1 VSIYTSFL
9 MINKHVISALLFYC
23 CFVLFSCQQEQKNVQ
38 VTFTVEEISAE
49 SKKANDFFNSS
60 FEASL
65 DRNPEQQTFL
75 AIKKDY
81 DKWTDRSDSMAT
93 AEINIIE
100 AELKQ
105 LRSTINF
112 EKLDANTKLSFR
124 CYEFQAQQ
132 QITMF
137 PWRFHNYPVN
147 QMDGIQSSIPAFLI
161 NMHRIDSVSDA
172 RAYIARLNGIGPLF
186 DQIIKGLKTRD
197 SLGINLPKFVFPM
210 VLDDCKNVIK
220 GAPFDQS
227 FVKSPLFEDFTSK
240 VSSISSIS
248 HTEKNELLRLAA
260 TALIEVVKPA
270 YENLMTELNQ
280 LEQHASSDDGAW
292 KFPSGDRFYKAS
304 LYNTTTTDMTPD
316 EIFETGEREV
326 KRIHAEMRE
335 IIQKVG
341 KKEDNLIWFFEFLRE
356 NKQFSFPNTPDGK
369 KQYMALATG
378 IIDSMRNK
386 LDLLFLTKPNAP
398 IVVKAVEPFRE
409 KSAGGAFYEDPAQ
422 DGSRPGTYYINL
434 FDMKDQPI
442 YQAEALAYHEGIPG
456 HHMQIAIAQELTDVP
471 KFRQHGGNVAYVEGW
486 ALYAELIPKEYGFY
500 QDPYSDFG
508 RLANEVFRAARLV
521 VDVGIHHK
529 KWTRQQAY
537 EYFIRNTPNP
547 EGDCRKEIDR
557 YIVWPSQA
565 TGYKIGM
572 LKILELRE
580 RAQKELGNKFDI
592 REFHD
597 VILTNGPLPLNL
609 LSENV
614 RDWINLKKSQK

>member
-1 VSIYTSFL
+1 
-9 MINKHVISALLFYC
+9 MIKKLIITALLSLPVFI
-23 CFVLFSCQQEQKNVQ
+23 LLSCLQEQKKAQ
-38 VTFTVEEISAE
+38 ITYTEEEILSE
-49 SKKANDFFNSS
+49 SKKANDFFDNS
-60 FEASL
+60 FDAAL

-75 AIKKDY
+75 SIKKDY
-81 DKWTDRSDSMAT
+81 DKWTNRSDSMAL
-93 AEINIIE
+93 AENKIIE
-100 AELKQ
+100 GELEY
-105 LRSTINF
+105 LRTNINF
-112 EKLDANTKLSFR
+112 EKLDEKTKLSFR
-124 CYEFQAQQ
+124 CFEFQAQQ
-132 QITMF
+132 QISMF

-147 QMDGIQSSIPAFLI
+147 QMDGLQSAIPAFLI

-186 DQIIKGLKTRD
+186 DQIIEGLRIRD

-210 VLDDCKNVIK
+210 VLDDCKNIVK
-220 GAPFDQS
+220 GIPFDQGYE
-227 FVKSPLFEDFTSK
+227 KSPLFEDFTSK
-240 VSSISSIS
+240 VSSLNTVSYS
-248 HTEKNELLRLAA
+248 EKNELLRLAA
-260 TALIEVVKPA
+260 NALVEVVQPA
-270 YENLMTELNQ
+270 YQKLISELKQ
-280 LEQHASSDDGAW
+280 LEEHASNDDGAW
-292 KFPSGDRFYKAS
+292 KFPSGDRFYKAA

-335 IIQKVG
+335 IIQKLN
-341 KKEDNLIWFFEFLRE
+341 KKDDSLIWFFEFLRE
-356 NKQFSFPNTPDGK
+356 NKQFYFPNTPEGR
-369 KQYMALATG
+369 KQYMTLATG
-378 IIDSMRNK
+378 IIDTMRSK
-386 LDLLFLTKPNAP
+386 LDMLFLTKPVAP

-434 FDMKDQPI
+434 YDMKDQPI

-456 HHMQIAIAQELTDVP
+456 HHMQIAIAQELTGIP

-529 KWTRQQAY
+529 KWTREQAY
-537 EYFIRNTPNP
+537 QYFIRNTPNP

-580 RAQKELGNKFDI
+580 RAQKELGNNFDI

-597 VILTNGPLPLNL
+597 VILTSGPLPLKL

-614 RDWINLKKSQK
+614 REWINGKKNQK